1 MICETVK
8 GENVFFHLGKYSKLF
23 YSTKNRSGI
32 LESKNRWAYPC
43 VSSSVSARPAVL
55 SSPWNVG
62 LRFHEAADQLGGG
75 TSSAT
80 LNPPP
85 AGPGPLGATR
95 ASGVCTTHRPE
106 LLAGY
111 AVTSSCGG
119 WHWTGSDIFPLGP
132 SVV

>member
-1 MICETVK
+1 MC
-8 GENVFFHLGKYSKLF
+8 
-23 YSTKNRSGI
+23 
-32 LESKNRWAYPC
+32 
-43 VSSSVSARPAVL
+43 SSSASARPAVL

-75 TSSAT
+75 TSSAP
-80 LNPPP
+80 LNPPL

-95 ASGVCTTHRPE
+95 ASGVYITHRPA

-111 AVTSSCGG
+111 AVTSPRGG
-119 WHWTGSDIFPLGP
+119 WHWMGSNIFLLGP